1 MNDVTAMFWPLV
13 EQINLRFLQLREMSN
28 DDLRSA
34 LLRVSSNISKRKSVK
49 RALNTYLTEVY
60 AIIKETARR
69 FSLGDV
75 VVTANDYDVQLAEDY
90 DFVRIEDGKAC
101 YRNTWDVAGVSFQWD
116 MVHYDEQLLGGIL
129 LHYGYAV
136 EMATGEGKTLVAT
149 LPVALNA
156 LSHDGVHL
164 MTANNYLSKR
174 DFETTRPIYMFHGLT
189 VGCIENYSRTDK
201 RRKEAYQ
208 ADITFGTNSSFT
220 FDYLFD
226 HLSTSPDECVQ
237 FKHSFAIIDELD
249 SILIDDAETP
259 HVVGGGNYY
268 KEEDVYK
275 ENFPIVQE
283 LVSLE
288 NHSSLFSSS
297 IMNKKAEFTKEG
309 EKWLAEKKD
318 MPNLFSVK
326 RTYEIAEFDSLSEQ
340 EKNNISQRIYTQNVL
355 SQLLHAITVY
365 ERDVDYIVADGKV
378 KIIDQNTGRAKDN
391 SRWEHGLHTAIE
403 VKENVEV
410 QLDFDGLAV
419 ISLKNYFR
427 LYDKIAGMSGTIM
440 PARKELSNIY
450 HLKCATIPTH
460 KPLIRDDKP
469 LRIFHTAEQK
479 DAAIADFVQSNMNA
493 GRPTLIGCLN
503 LKRSDHIAN
512 ILEERNLQFNRLDA
526 RTTKGEAW
534 LVAKAGIGNTITLST
549 SVAGRGTDIKPSEDA
564 LANGGLMVIGTDLFD
579 SVRIDNQLKGRSGR
593 QGNPGTS
600 VFFASLEDQILNYLS
615 ENDRNRLNKIGESVK
630 DLDQLCKRAQPYFEK
645 AQKKREAI
653 SQRNRKNVAKKDDIV
668 APRRQKFYEQRN
680 HILFDATAADTLIIS
695 LANSMFMP
703 LNEIDSHLSFLYE
716 KVKILINRY
725 FRNNPNTAKVFIPF
739 SDDRHPFAIRIDAI
753 EAKRDQNY
761 FYQEFK
767 RQSVLQLYDKNW
779 KKFVIYMM
787 GNLDNHEITL
797 LDEKYDK
804 MMADINVQII
814 SRLTKSTIL
823 FDTKNTD
830 EVSSNLKHESTKRP
844 LKTNLV
850 HPDSPCPCGSGKKFC
865 ECHGSNIRSGSK
877 YRRRR

>member
-164 MTANNYLSKR
+164 MTANDYLSKR

-365 ERDVDYIVADGKV
+365 ERDVD
-378 KIIDQNTGRAKDN
+378 
-391 SRWEHGLHTAIE
+391 
-403 VKENVEV
+403 
-410 QLDFDGLAV
+410 
-419 ISLKNYFR
+419 
-427 LYDKIAGMSGTIM
+427 
-440 PARKELSNIY
+440 
-450 HLKCATIPTH
+450 
-460 KPLIRDDKP
+460 
-469 LRIFHTAEQK
+469 
-479 DAAIADFVQSNMNA
+479 
-493 GRPTLIGCLN
+493 
-503 LKRSDHIAN
+503 
-512 ILEERNLQFNRLDA
+512 
-526 RTTKGEAW
+526 
-534 LVAKAGIGNTITLST
+534 
-549 SVAGRGTDIKPSEDA
+549 
-564 LANGGLMVIGTDLFD
+564 
-579 SVRIDNQLKGRSGR
+579 
-593 QGNPGTS
+593 
-600 VFFASLEDQILNYLS
+600 
-615 ENDRNRLNKIGESVK
+615 
-630 DLDQLCKRAQPYFEK
+630 
-645 AQKKREAI
+645 
-653 SQRNRKNVAKKDDIV
+653 
-668 APRRQKFYEQRN
+668 
-680 HILFDATAADTLIIS
+680 
-695 LANSMFMP
+695 
-703 LNEIDSHLSFLYE
+703 
-716 KVKILINRY
+716 
-725 FRNNPNTAKVFIPF
+725 
-739 SDDRHPFAIRIDAI
+739 
-753 EAKRDQNY
+753 
-761 FYQEFK
+761 
-767 RQSVLQLYDKNW
+767 
-779 KKFVIYMM
+779 
-787 GNLDNHEITL
+787 
-797 LDEKYDK
+797 
-804 MMADINVQII
+804 
-814 SRLTKSTIL
+814 
-823 FDTKNTD
+823 
-830 EVSSNLKHESTKRP
+830 
-844 LKTNLV
+844 
-850 HPDSPCPCGSGKKFC
+850 
-865 ECHGSNIRSGSK
+865 
-877 YRRRR
+877 

>member
-1 MNDVTAMFWPLV
+1 MNDVTARFLPLV
-13 EQINLRFLQLREMSN
+13 EEINLRFLELREMSN
-28 DDLRSA
+28 DDLRLA

-90 DFVRIEDGKAC
+90 DFVRIKDGKAY
-101 YRNTWDVAGVSFQWD
+101 YRNTWDVAGVSFQWN

-164 MTANNYLSKR
+164 MTANDYLSKR

-189 VGCIENYSRTDK
+189 AGCIENYSRTDK
-201 RRKEAYQ
+201 RRKKAYQ

-226 HLSTSPDECVQ
+226 HLSTNSDECVQ

-288 NHSSLFSSS
+288 NHSSLFTSSR
-297 IMNKKAEFTKEG
+297 MNKKAEFTKEG
-309 EKWLAEKKD
+309 ERWLAEKKD
-318 MPNLFSVK
+318 MPNLFSIK
-326 RTYEIAEFDSLSEQ
+326 RTYEIAEFDTLSEQ
-340 EKNNISQRIYTQNVL
+340 EKNNISKIIYTQNVL

-378 KIIDQNTGRAKDN
+378 KIIDQNTGRAKEN

-440 PARKELSNIY
+440 PAQKELSDIY
-450 HLKCATIPTH
+450 HLKSATIPTH

-469 LRIFHTAEQK
+469 LRIFFTAEQK
-479 DAAIADFVQSNMNA
+479 DDAIADFVQSNMNA

-564 LANGGLMVIGTDLFD
+564 LANGGLVVIGTDLFD
-579 SVRIDNQLKGRSGR
+579 SLRIDNQLKGRSGR
-593 QGNPGTS
+593 QGNPGAS
-600 VFFASLEDQILNYLS
+600 VFFASLEDQILYYLS
-615 ENDRNRLNKIGESVK
+615 ESDRNKLCKIGKSVK
-630 DLDQLCKRAQPYFEK
+630 ELSLLSKMALPYFEK
-645 AQKKREAI
+645 AQKNREAI
-653 SQRNRKNVAKKDDIV
+653 SRRNRNNVAKKDDIV
-668 APRRQKFYEQRN
+668 APRRHNFYKQRN
-680 HILFDATAADTLIIS
+680 RILFDATAADTLITSIVNS
-695 LANSMFMP
+695 LFIP
-703 LNEIDSHLSFLYE
+703 LGEIESHLGFLYE
-716 KVKILINRY
+716 KVKILIDRY
-725 FRNNPNTAKVFIPF
+725 FRNNPNTEKTLIPF
-739 SDDRHPFAIRIDAI
+739 SEDRHPFAIKLDAE
-753 EAKRDQNY
+753 EARQDPNY
-761 FYQEFK
+761 FYREFK
-767 RQSVLQLYDKNW
+767 RQSILQLYDKNW
-779 KKFVIYMM
+779 KRFVIYMM
-787 GNLDNHEITL
+787 GNLDNHEIGL

-804 MMADINVQII
+804 MMADINAQII

-823 FDTKNTD
+823 FDIKEPD
-830 EVSSNLKHESTKRP
+830 VDFSNQKHEPKKSP
-844 LKTNLV
+844 IKTSLV

-865 ECHGSNIRSGSK
+865 ECHGSNVRSSK
-877 YRRRR
+877 YHRRR

>member
-164 MTANNYLSKR
+164 MTANDYLSKR

-600 VFFASLEDQILNYLS
+600 VFFASLEDQILYYLS

-645 AQKKREAI
+645 AQKKREVI

-668 APRRQKFYEQRN
+668 APRRQNFYEQRN

-695 LANSMFMP
+695 LANSLFMP

-739 SDDRHPFAIRIDAI
+739 SDDRHPFAIKLDAA
-753 EAKRDQNY
+753 ETRRDQNY
-761 FYQEFK
+761 FYREFK
-767 RQSVLQLYDKNW
+767 RQSILQLYDKNW
-779 KKFVIYMM
+779 KRFVIYMM

-804 MMADINVQII
+804 MIADINTQIV

-823 FDTKNTD
+823 FDIKEPD
-830 EVSSNLKHESTKRP
+830 EDFANLKHEPKKSPIRTSM
-844 LKTNLV
+844 V
-850 HPDSPCPCGSGKKFC
+850 EPDSPCPCGSGKKFC
-865 ECHGSNIRSGSK
+865 ECHGSNVRSNK
-877 YRRRR
+877 YHRRR